1 MRAARFDWDEN
12 KDLENQLKH
21 GVSFSVAQQAFFD
34 PDRVIAMDAGHSQ
47 TEARLYCIGRVK
59 EGILTVRFTYR
70 QNVIRIFGAGFW
82 RKGRN
87 LYEEKN
93 KICR

>member
-1 MRAARFDWDEN
+1 MQTARFDWDER

-21 GVSFSVAQQAFFD
+21 GISFSAAQQAFFD
-34 PDRVIAMDAGHSQ
+34 PERVIARDISHSKAE
-47 TEARLYCIGRVK
+47 TRLYCIGRVN

-82 RKGRN
+82 RKGKR

-93 KICR
+93 KIYR